1 MPLRVRLYV
10 FAIVVLAL
18 GACGF
23 LVWRDPSYSTEAVR
37 AVVCLAVFAVLAEML
52 KHHLASGA
60 AGSISFIPHLAS
72 ILLAPTWVAVLGVAV
87 AHVTVAVLSR
97 KEPLKAVF
105 NIAQITLAAAVGALC
120 FTALGGRPLLTVTA
134 PLSTATGDLALPFFS
149 LVLVFFSVNTL
160 AVSGV
165 IAASQDKSV
174 VSVWKQNVRSSML
187 NDLMSS
193 PVVYFLAWTYLKL
206 GVWGVALLTLPLLGV
221 RQLYKTN
228 HQLEQ
233 VNQDLL
239 ELMVK
244 AIEARDPYTSGHSR
258 RVAHYSRLIARAL
271 GLSAKQVQR
280 IGIAALMHD
289 VGKIHEVYAPILRK
303 PDKLTPDEWAIMQ
316 THPLKSAELVATVSH
331 LRDLVDTVRN
341 HHENWDGSGY
351 PDGLAG
357 EDIPLGSRVIL
368 FADTIDAMTTDRPYR
383 KALSEAQVRAELVRY
398 SGRQFDPN
406 ICEKLLASPLFGLL
420 FASGIHEHTPPR
432 ASPATA
438 PRPRAV
444 ANA

>member
-10 FAIVVLAL
+10 LAIVSLAVT
-18 GACGF
+18 ACAF
-23 LVWRDPSYSTEAVR
+23 MVWRDPSYTTEAVR
-37 AVVCLAVFAVLAEML
+37 AVACLVIFAILAEML

-72 ILLAPTWVAVLGVAV
+72 ILLAPNWVAVVGVAGS
-87 AHVTVAVLSR
+87 HLIVAVLSR
-97 KEPLKAVF
+97 KEPLKALF
-105 NIAQITLAAAVGALC
+105 NVAQITLATAVGAVCYL
-120 FTALGGRPLLTVTA
+120 ALGGKPLLAVAA
-134 PLSTATGDLALPFFS
+134 PLSEATTELALPFFV
-149 LVLVFFSVNTL
+149 LVLAFFAVNTL

-165 IAASQDKSV
+165 IAVSQGRSLV
-174 VSVWKQNVRSSML
+174 AVWKQNVRSSIL

-206 GVWGVALLTLPLLGV
+206 GAWGVALLTLPLLGV

-271 GLSAKQVQR
+271 GLSAKEIER
-280 IGIAALMHD
+280 IGTAALLHD

-303 PDKLTPDEWAIMQ
+303 PDKLSPDEWAIMQ
-316 THPLKSAELVATVSH
+316 THPLKSAELVGTVSQ
-331 LRDLVDTVRN
+331 LRDLINMVRN

-383 KALSEAQVRAELVRY
+383 KALSEVQVRAELTKF
-398 SGRQFDPN
+398 SGRQFDPT
-406 ICEKLLASPLFGLL
+406 ICERLLASPMFGLL
-420 FASGIHEHTPPR
+420 FSSSMHDRTPDR
-432 ASPATA
+432 AA
-438 PRPRAV
+438 PTIVQRARSV
-444 ANA
+444 VSA